1 MSFNMKKI
9 AILLFLA
16 TFFSCS
22 NGVSYIS
29 EKQNSNLGVDF
40 TKGTWLL
47 NKIDCPNNVL
57 NDLTGLANTRFGAH
71 LKDRMYSTSSLN
83 NDLISTKIEFNP
95 SKKELQEL
103 KKLTVF
109 DFIINIKAENLKEN
123 LPKIDIT
130 NHKYK
135 NKSSNRGSVEVEI
148 YDLNALEI
156 SYSKKITGIES
167 ISESNNSDLNINK
180 STNEIII
187 ACYKKIMTDLEKKSI
202 K

>member
-1 MSFNMKKI
+1 MSFKMKKF
-9 AILLFLA
+9 AILFFIA

-22 NGVSYIS
+22 NRINFIS
-29 EKQNSNLGVDF
+29 EKHSYNIGLDF

-47 NKIDCPNNVL
+47 NKIDCPNDVL
-57 NDLTGLANTRFGAH
+57 NDLTGAVNSGFGAY

-83 NDLISTKIEFNP
+83 NNLISKKIELNP

-103 KKLTVF
+103 KKVTVF
-109 DFIINIKAENLKEN
+109 DFLINIKAENIKEN
-123 LPKIDIT
+123 LPKIDVT

-135 NKSSNRGSVEVEI
+135 NKSSNRGSVVVEI
-148 YDLNALEI
+148 YDLNSLEI
-156 SYSKKITGIES
+156 SYSKKITGIGS
-167 ISESNNSDLNINK
+167 ISESNNSDFNINK